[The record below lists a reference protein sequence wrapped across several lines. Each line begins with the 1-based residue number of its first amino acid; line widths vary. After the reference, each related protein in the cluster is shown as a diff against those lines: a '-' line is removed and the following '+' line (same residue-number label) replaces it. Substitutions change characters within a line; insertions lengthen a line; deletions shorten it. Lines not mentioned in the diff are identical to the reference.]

1 MNKDNYNRDF
11 VFAVTGKM
19 LKFVYKREKRL

>member
-11 VFAVTGKM
+11 GFAVTGKM
-19 LKFVYKREKRL
+19 LKFVYKREKKI